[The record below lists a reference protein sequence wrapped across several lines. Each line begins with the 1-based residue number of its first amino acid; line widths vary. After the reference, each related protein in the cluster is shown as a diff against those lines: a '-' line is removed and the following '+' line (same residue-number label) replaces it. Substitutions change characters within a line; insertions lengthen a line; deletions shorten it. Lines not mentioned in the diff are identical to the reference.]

1 MTIEEI
7 LAGESKN
14 VEFKESLPEKSI
26 KYMKSVVAFANGT
39 GGKIIFGIVDKT
51 REVIGFDRED
61 IFKKMDV
68 IANAVSDSCEP
79 AIIPDIT
86 LQTVD
91 NKTVIVVE
99 ISEGRQRPYYIKALG
114 REGGV
119 YVRVAGTTRLADE
132 YMVKE
137 LLFEG
142 SNRYYD
148 QALCTGLNITNEDID
163 ALCKAMKEQAVKNA
177 HNEEQKASI
186 KDVGRQQLRSWGV
199 LIERDGKDYPSNAF
213 AILTGNGGLH
223 VATQCGVFKGT
234 TKAVFVDRRE
244 YTGPLWEQI
253 DEAFQFVLRNIH
265 LGAAIVGI
273 YRQDIY
279 EIPPDAIRELIINA
293 MVHRSYLDHGT
304 VQVAVYDNRLEITS
318 PGKLPMG
325 QTMERMKE
333 GYSKI
338 RNEAIAHAFSYM
350 NLIEHWGSGIPRII
364 GKVKAAGLREP
375 EFIGGEVDLRIN
387 IYRGQVDGTV
397 DLNERNNVIKVPDT
411 IDKMPDSTNGVPD
424 IIEKMPGSSNGV
436 PDMTEKMPD
445 SFNGVPDIIEKMP
458 DNEQEQQIYKYVL
471 ENGSITTAETVVLL
485 DVKHRRAR
493 TVLLNMV
500 KGGYLRKEGA
510 ARSTIYVKNTE
521 GR

>member
-1 MTIEEI
+1 
-7 LAGESKN
+7 
-14 VEFKESLPEKSI
+14 
-26 KYMKSVVAFANGT
+26 
-39 GGKIIFGIVDKT
+39 
-51 REVIGFDRED
+51 
-61 IFKKMDV
+61 
-68 IANAVSDSCEP
+68 
-79 AIIPDIT
+79 
-86 LQTVD
+86 
-91 NKTVIVVE
+91 
-99 ISEGRQRPYYIKALG
+99 
-114 REGGV
+114 
-119 YVRVAGTTRLADE
+119 
-132 YMVKE
+132 MVKE

-148 QALCTGLNITNEDID
+148 QALCTGLNITDEDID

-186 KDVGRQQLRSWGV
+186 KDVGRQQLRSWGI

-244 YTGPLWEQI
+244 YTGPLWEQV

-265 LGAAIVGI
+265 LGATIVGI
-273 YRQDIY
+273 YRQDVY

-304 VQVAVYDNRLEITS
+304 IQVAVYDNRLEITS

-338 RNEAIAHAFSYM
+338 RNEALAHAFAYM

-364 GKVKAAGLREP
+364 DKVKAAGLREP

-387 IYRGQVDGTV
+387 IYRGQVDTNNAMINANDTKDGVNGV
-397 DLNERNNVIKVPDT
+397 DCGVNDAGNG
-411 IDKMPDSTNGVPD
+411 TNGVEVPLNKEQAQIEKLLQ
-424 IIEKMPGSSNGV
+424 IIEKNPSATQAYYAEEIGV
-436 PDMTEKMPD
+436 SK
-445 SFNGVPDIIEKMP
+445 
-458 DNEQEQQIYKYVL
+458 
-471 ENGSITTAETVVLL
+471 
-485 DVKHRRAR
+485 R
-493 TVLLNMV
+493 TVSRMIVSLQE
-500 KGGYLRKEGA
+500 KGILVQSGTKRKA
-510 ARSTIYVKNTE
+510 NWTVIR
-521 GR
+521 

>member
-14 VEFKESLPEKSI
+14 VEFKENLPERSI

-51 REVIGFDRED
+51 REVIGFDKED
-61 IFKKMDV
+61 VFKKMDA
-68 IANAVSDSCEP
+68 IANAVTDSCEP

-91 NKTVIVVE
+91 GKTVIVAE

-114 REGGV
+114 RDGGV

-132 YMVKE
+132 YMIKE
-137 LLFEG
+137 LMFEG
-142 SNRYYD
+142 SNRYFD
-148 QALCTGLNITNEDID
+148 QALCTGLTISDEDID

-199 LIERDGKDYPSNAF
+199 LIERDGKDYPSNAY
-213 AILTGNGGLH
+213 AILTGCGGLH
-223 VATQCGVFKGT
+223 VAIQCGVFKGT
-234 TKAVFVDRRE
+234 TKEVFVDRRE

-265 LGAAIVGI
+265 LGATIVGI
-273 YRQDIY
+273 YRQDVY

-293 MVHRSYLDHGT
+293 VVHRSYLDHGT
-304 VQVAVYDNRLEITS
+304 IQVAVYDNRLEITS

-325 QTMERMKE
+325 QTVERMKE

-338 RNEAIAHAFSYM
+338 RNEALAHAFSYM

-364 GKVKAAGLREP
+364 EKVKKAGLREP

-387 IYRGQVDGTV
+387 IYRGQINDNSDRNSGLN
-397 DLNERNNVIKVPDT
+397 DLNSAEKLPDSTLKVPNSATEVPDNGEIMPDRTEKVPDST
-411 IDKMPDSTNGVPD
+411 MKMPDS
-424 IIEKMPGSSNGV
+424 
-436 PDMTEKMPD
+436 
-445 SFNGVPDIIEKMP
+445 
-458 DNEQEQQIYKYVL
+458 EQEQIIYKYVL
-471 ENGSITTAETVVLL
+471 ENESITTKKVIE
-485 DVKHRRAR
+485 
-493 TVLLNMV
+493 LLNV
-500 KGGYLRKEGA
+500 KQRRSRAILQSMIEKGWLKKTGA
-510 ARSTIYVKNTE
+510 ARSTVYVKNTE

>member
-14 VEFKESLPEKSI
+14 VEFKENLPEKSI

-39 GGKIIFGIVDKT
+39 GGKIIFGIADKS
-51 REVIGFDRED
+51 REIVGFDKED
-61 IFKKMDV
+61 VFKKMDA

-91 NKTVIVVE
+91 GKTVIVVE
-99 ISEGRQRPYYIKALG
+99 VPEGRQRPYYIKALG
-114 REGGV
+114 RDGGV

-148 QALCTGLNITNEDID
+148 QALCNGLNITDEDID

-265 LGAAIVGI
+265 LGATIVGI

-293 MVHRSYLDHGT
+293 VMNCSYLQSSHI
-304 VQVAVYDNRLEITS
+304 QVAIYDDRLEITS
-318 PGKLPMG
+318 PGGLMPGVTLDKM
-325 QTMERMKE
+325 RE

-338 RNEAIAHAFSYM
+338 RNRALAHAFSYM
-350 NLIEHWGSGIPRII
+350 NLIEAWGSGIP
-364 GKVKAAGLREP
+364 KLLEAMKEYGLREP
-375 EFIGGEVDLRIN
+375 EFQDLEIGFRIN
-387 IYRGQVDGTV
+387 LYRNTEDTVIRCAEENIQSGTQATQGNTQATQSTTQTV
-397 DLNERNNVIKVPDT
+397 QDT
-411 IDKMPDSTNGVPD
+411 TQTARDTTQTTTQTKLSQEAKTILQ
-424 IIEKMPGSSNGV
+424 IISQN
-436 PDMTEKMPD
+436 PDMTQKEIAEKLGWKINRVKYHVNRMRQQ
-445 SFNGVPDIIEKMP
+445 NIIKRVGTSHKGHWE
-458 DNEQEQQIYKYVL
+458 
-471 ENGSITTAETVVLL
+471 VV
-485 DVKHRRAR
+485 
-493 TVLLNMV
+493 
-500 KGGYLRKEGA
+500 
-510 ARSTIYVKNTE
+510 
-521 GR
+521 

>member
-7 LAGESKN
+7 LAGESKD
-14 VEFKESLPEKSI
+14 VEFKENLPEKSL

-39 GGKIIFGIVDKT
+39 GGKIIFGIADKT
-51 REVIGFDRED
+51 REVVGFDKED
-61 IFKKMDV
+61 VFKKMDA

-91 NKTVIVVE
+91 GKTVIVVE
-99 ISEGRQRPYYIKALG
+99 VFEGRQRPYYIKALG
-114 REGGV
+114 RDGGV

-148 QALCTGLNITNEDID
+148 QAFCTGLNVTDEDID
-163 ALCKAMKEQAVKNA
+163 TLCKAMKEQAVRNA
-177 HNEEQKASI
+177 RTEEQKASI
-186 KDVGRQQLRSWGV
+186 KDVGRQQLRSWGI
-199 LIERDGKDYPSNAF
+199 LIERDGKDFPSNAF

-265 LGAAIVGI
+265 LGATIVGI
-273 YRQDIY
+273 YRQDVY

-304 VQVAVYDNRLEITS
+304 IQVAVYDNRLEITS

-338 RNEAIAHAFSYM
+338 RNEALAHAFAYM

-364 GKVKAAGLREP
+364 DKVKAAGLREP

-397 DLNERNNVIKVPDT
+397 DLNDLNNAIKVPDT
-411 IDKMPDSTNGVPD
+411 IDKMPDSGNEVPD
-424 IIEKMPGSSNGV
+424 KTETV
-436 PDMTEKMPD
+436 PDTTKKMPD
-445 SFNGVPDIIEKMP
+445 S
-458 DNEQEQQIYKYVL
+458 EQEQQIYKYVL
-471 ENGSITTAETVVLL
+471 ENGSITTAETVEIL

-493 TVLLNMV
+493 AVLLNMV
-500 KGGYLRKEGA
+500 KDGYLRKEGA